1 MQLFQYDETDIMMSS
16 RDSFFTADHVVNE
29 GLMFAFGMT
38 GFDDITESIEDP
50 TIGQLKPYYK
60 SWGILDEE
68 AVDSDF
74 EPLRYHTCTRE
85 ELRLEDD
92 PTTELPPSG
101 TSTQFYP
108 IKKEGTQVDLDY
120 YYKKLKC
127 LDQDQQI
134 EVQGDYNS
142 AYARSVILLFERCT
156 NSTYTGEGACKS
168 DEYIT
173 EWLKRK
179 FVLVAQNN
187 ERFSSLDYAHGA
199 KVVSETVVEWLPINT
214 QVREELVMRIQL
226 TELYL

>member
-1 MQLFQYDETDIMMSS
+1 MSASESTKKGVGGRRSGSCSQATLSYDLFAEEFRFHLPDGRSKKPTVSGCMLTSCLFTLLVFYGLMQAMQLFQYDETDIMMSS

-127 LDQDQQI
+127 LDQDQ
-134 EVQGDYNS
+134 
-142 AYARSVILLFERCT
+142 
-156 NSTYTGEGACKS
+156 
-168 DEYIT
+168 
-173 EWLKRK
+173 
-179 FVLVAQNN
+179 
-187 ERFSSLDYAHGA
+187 
-199 KVVSETVVEWLPINT
+199 
-214 QVREELVMRIQL
+214 
-226 TELYL
+226 